1 MHGLEGWPLWSVTGI
16 PAMVEVESLPRKPRE
31 VDLGRAGAEGCGGAA
46 CVGAELSNK
55 MHSFSRLSCHQQTR
69 RSL

>member
-31 VDLGRAGAEGCGGAA
+31 VDLGRAGAEGG
-46 CVGAELSNK
+46 VAELSNK

>member
-1 MHGLEGWPLWSVTGI
+1 MHGLEGWPFWSVTGI

-46 CVGAELSNK
+46 VWVQSSATKCTASAG
-55 MHSFSRLSCHQQTR
+55 
-69 RSL
+69 